1 MKEPTDTS
9 RGTGEGYRYV
19 SLGFT
24 FAAGIIF
31 FMGMGWL
38 LDRWLGF
45 TPFLTVAGTLVGA
58 LLSFL
63 NVYWRLLA
71 DERRYNADHPRS
83 GAGKKG
89 GKGP

>member
-9 RGTGEGYRYV
+9 RGAGEGYRYA

-24 FAAGIIF
+24 FAAGTIF

-38 LDRWLGF
+38 LDRWLGW

-58 LLSFL
+58 LLSFM
-63 NVYWRLLA
+63 NIYRRLLA
-71 DERRYNADHPRS
+71 DERRYSANHPHS
-83 GAGKKG
+83 SAGTKG
-89 GKGP
+89 GKRP